1 VQESPAEVT
10 IKDSATPRK
19 PRRVGRPARIDK
31 DAIAE
36 AVLEIGLDQSS
47 MKAVAEHLGVS
58 VPGLYHH
65 VRNRKEML
73 LLAAQRSM
81 AQMQLP
87 NHEGKHWSEW
97 LREWGRYSRNA
108 FIEEPEVL
116 GQFLSGA
123 VSWELVVEVIDSV
136 ISVLTQQ
143 EFTPVS
149 ALAAWDAIGSCAV
162 GSAVAAIRYRS
173 AVESGHPP
181 KAEWHRVLGQRAVDE
196 LMGARS
202 VVGNVGENL
211 EAEFEEELTTLLVGI
226 AARRGESWE
235 AILLHGI
242 DSEELSR
249 PKLAAG

>member
-1 VQESPAEVT
+1 VT
-10 IKDSATPRK
+10 IKEATAPGK
-19 PRRVGRPARIDK
+19 PRRVGRPPRIDK
-31 DAIAE
+31 DAIAQ
-36 AVLEIGLDQSS
+36 AVLEIGLEQSS

-65 VRNRKEML
+65 VRNRKELL

-87 NHEGKHWSEW
+87 NHEGKHWTEW
-97 LREWGRYSRNA
+97 LREWGRYSRSA

-123 VSWELVVEVIDSV
+123 VSWERVVEVTDSV

-143 EFTPVS
+143 DFTPGS
-149 ALAAWDAIGSCAV
+149 ALAAWDAVGGCAV
-162 GSAVAAIRYRS
+162 GSAVAAIRHRS

-181 KAEWHRVLGQRAVDE
+181 IAEWHRVLAQRPLTELAGARAVVDR
-196 LMGARS
+196 L
-202 VVGNVGENL
+202 GENL
-211 EAEFEEELTTLLVGI
+211 EADFEDELTTLLVGI

-235 AILLHGI
+235 AIASHG
-242 DSEELSR
+242 
-249 PKLAAG
+249 AVGQVG

>member
-1 VQESPAEVT
+1 LPADVT
-10 IKDSATPRK
+10 VKDAARPLE

-31 DAIAE
+31 DAIAK

-47 MKAVAEHLGVS
+47 MKAVAGHLGVS

-65 VRNRKEML
+65 VRNRKELL

-87 NHEGKHWSEW
+87 SHDGMHWSEW

-123 VSWELVVEVIDSV
+123 VSWERVVEVMDSV
-136 ISVLTQQ
+136 VGVLTQQ
-143 EFTPVS
+143 DFTPAS
-149 ALAAWDAIGSCAV
+149 ALAAWDAVGSCAV
-162 GSAVAAIRYRS
+162 GSAVAAIRHRA

-181 KAEWHRVLGQRAVDE
+181 KAEWHRVLGQRPVDE
-196 LMGARS
+196 LTGARS
-202 VVGNVGENL
+202 VVENVGENL

-226 AARRGESWE
+226 AARRGESWD
-235 AILLHGI
+235 AIVSDGAVG
-242 DSEELSR
+242 ER
-249 PKLAAG
+249 FPTRKLAAG

>member
-1 VQESPAEVT
+1 VSAEVT
-10 IKDSATPRK
+10 IQDAAKPHE

-31 DAIAE
+31 DAIAK

-65 VRNRKEML
+65 VRNRKELL

-87 NHEGKHWSEW
+87 SHDGMHWSEW

-123 VSWELVVEVIDSV
+123 VSWERVVEVIDSV
-136 ISVLTQQ
+136 IGVLTQQ
-143 EFTPVS
+143 DFTPAS
-149 ALAAWDAIGSCAV
+149 ALAAWDAVGSCAV
-162 GSAVAAIRYRS
+162 GSAVAAIRHRA

-181 KAEWHRVLGQRAVDE
+181 KSEWHRVLGQRPADE
-196 LMGARS
+196 LTGARS
-202 VVGNVGENL
+202 VVENVGENL

-235 AILLHGI
+235 AILSHGAV
-242 DSEELSR
+242 SER
-249 PKLAAG
+249 FPTQQLAAG

>member
-1 VQESPAEVT
+1 MT
-10 IKDSATPRK
+10 IKEAPAAGS

-36 AVLEIGLDQSS
+36 AVLEIGLEQSS

-65 VRNRKEML
+65 VRNRKELL

-123 VSWELVVEVIDSV
+123 VSWERVVEVMDSV
-136 ISVLTQQ
+136 IGVLTQQ
-143 EFTPVS
+143 EFTPTS
-149 ALAAWDAIGSCAV
+149 ALGAFDVVGSCAV
-162 GSAVAAIRYRS
+162 GSAVAAIRHRS

-181 KAEWHRVLGQRAVDE
+181 KAEWYRVLGQRPLDE
-196 LMGARS
+196 LTGARS
-202 VVGNVGENL
+202 VVDDLRVNL
-211 EAEFEEELTTLLVGI
+211 EAEFEDELTTLLVGI

-235 AILLHGI
+235 AIVSHGET
-242 DSEELSR
+242 SQ
-249 PKLAAG
+249 PH

>member
-1 VQESPAEVT
+1 MT
-10 IKDSATPRK
+10 IKEAPAPGP

-36 AVLEIGLDQSS
+36 AVLEIGLEQSS
-47 MKAVAEHLGVS
+47 MRAVAEHLGVS

-65 VRNRKEML
+65 VRNRKELL

-123 VSWELVVEVIDSV
+123 VSWERVVEVMDSV
-136 ISVLTQQ
+136 IGVLTQQ
-143 EFTPVS
+143 EFTPTS
-149 ALAAWDAIGSCAV
+149 ALAAFDAVGSCAV
-162 GSAVAAIRYRS
+162 GSAVAAIRHRS

-181 KAEWHRVLGQRAVDE
+181 KAEWHRVLGQRPLDE
-196 LMGARS
+196 LTGARS
-202 VVGNVGENL
+202 VVDDLRENL
-211 EAEFEEELTTLLVGI
+211 EAEFEDELTTLLVGI
-226 AARRGESWE
+226 AARRGESWG
-235 AILLHGI
+235 AIVSHGAT
-242 DSEELSR
+242 SQ
-249 PKLAAG
+249 PH

>member
-1 VQESPAEVT
+1 MKE
-10 IKDSATPRK
+10 SATPPP

-65 VRNRKEML
+65 VRNRKELL

-116 GQFLSGA
+116 GQYLSGA
-123 VSWELVVEVIDSV
+123 VSWEQVVEVIDSV
-136 ISVLTQQ
+136 IQVLTPQG
-143 EFTPVS
+143 FTPAS
-149 ALAAWDAIGSCAV
+149 ALAAWEAIGSCAI
-162 GSAVAAIRYRS
+162 GSAVAAIRHGA
-173 AVESGHPP
+173 AVASGHPP
-181 KAEWHRVLGQRAVDE
+181 IAEWHRVLAQRPPDELAGARAVLGTFTGDI
-196 LMGARS
+196 
-202 VVGNVGENL
+202 

-235 AILLHGI
+235 ALVAHGQPEQDVPI
-242 DSEELSR
+242 

>member
-1 VQESPAEVT
+1 VT
-10 IKDSATPRK
+10 VKDSATPRK

-36 AVLEIGLDQSS
+36 AVLEIGLDRSS

-65 VRNRKEML
+65 VRNRKELL

-123 VSWELVVEVIDSV
+123 VSWERVVEVIDSV

-143 EFTPVS
+143 EFTP
-149 ALAAWDAIGSCAV
+149 AFGSCRV
-162 GSAVAAIRYRS
+162 GC
-173 AVESGHPP
+173 
-181 KAEWHRVLGQRAVDE
+181 
-196 LMGARS
+196 
-202 VVGNVGENL
+202 
-211 EAEFEEELTTLLVGI
+211 
-226 AARRGESWE
+226 RR
-235 AILLHGI
+235 
-242 DSEELSR
+242 
-249 PKLAAG
+249 